1 MARRLLKAGDL
12 VHVTSK
18 RGSIVVPVQ
27 PSMEQSMSQVFM
39 AMHWGE
45 EFISGLSATGQRL
58 AGVNALTT
66 SAFCPDSK
74 QPEFKHAAVK
84 VLKAELPWT
93 LLAMAWLPADRALT
107 ARSQL
112 QALMGEFAF
121 ATCVPF
127 TGAAAPG
134 EQERSG
140 VLFRAAAN
148 DAVPATVLDRME
160 TILQLQGA
168 DVLRYTDHKR
178 GQRRSM
184 RMHRFGQDSLLQ
196 GFLLAGDTCA
206 QGWISGLLRDEL
218 PAQRYGRAMLL
229 AVSSPP
235 VPVVSKGKVVCSC
248 FDVRDIA
255 IQAQLKDCEGTDA
268 QRLGALQG
276 ALRCGT
282 NCGSCVPELQRMVR
296 EAPVA
301 ETLANSEI
309 AD

>member
-1 MARRLLKAGDL
+1 
-12 VHVTSK
+12 
-18 RGSIVVPVQ
+18 
-27 PSMEQSMSQVFM
+27 
-39 AMHWGE
+39 
-45 EFISGLSATGQRL
+45 
-58 AGVNALTT
+58 
-66 SAFCPDSK
+66 
-74 QPEFKHAAVK
+74 
-84 VLKAELPWT
+84 
-93 LLAMAWLPADRALT
+93 
-107 ARSQL
+107 
-112 QALMGEFAF
+112 
-121 ATCVPF
+121 
-127 TGAAAPG
+127 
-134 EQERSG
+134 
-140 VLFRAAAN
+140 
-148 DAVPATVLDRME
+148 
-160 TILQLQGA
+160 
-168 DVLRYTDHKR
+168 
-178 GQRRSM
+178 
-184 RMHRFGQDSLLQ
+184 LLQ
-196 GFLLAGDTCA
+196 
-206 QGWISGLLRDEL
+206 DEL